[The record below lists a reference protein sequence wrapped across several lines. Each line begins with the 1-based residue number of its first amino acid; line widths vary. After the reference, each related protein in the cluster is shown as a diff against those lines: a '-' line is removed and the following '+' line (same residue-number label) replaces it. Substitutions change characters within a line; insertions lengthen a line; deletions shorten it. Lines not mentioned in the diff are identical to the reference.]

1 MLLWLQLLLLSHLHS
16 SKWIKFNF
24 GRVGLNWSDGVVAL
38 YKKKRTNS
46 YNPQQQ
52 HKTILINI
60 FTIILLQFQV
70 LFTVFLSN
78 QQNKTKKKESKQ
90 RPR

>member
-1 MLLWLQLLLLSHLHS
+1 MLLWLSLLLLSHLPS

-46 YNPQQQ
+46 YNPQQ
-52 HKTILINI
+52 HHRITILINI

-78 QQNKTKKKESKQ
+78 QTKQTKKGIKTKT
-90 RPR
+90 